1 MLPILIRTI
10 KDKKVSLIVYC
21 VAAALIMWM
30 YVAMFPTI
38 QEEAESFNE
47 LIKNYP
53 EGFMK
58 AFGIDEQITFD
69 KVENF
74 LSIEHFSLVWPIM
87 MIFFMIA
94 IATFSLATEV
104 EKGTAEILLSRPV
117 SRVEIFLARYLAGI
131 IILLIFTLISVYSL
145 IPLAELHN
153 IEYALENYCTMT
165 ILGLLFG
172 WAVFSFAMMLSAIF
186 SEKGRVYMIGGMTI
200 VGMYIANVA
209 SSLLEKLENL
219 QYISFFHYYDYQ
231 AALVEN
237 HIDELSIYVFIG
249 VAVVCTCVGLIWFN
263 KRDVAV

>member
-21 VAAALIMWM
+21 VAAILVIWM
-30 YVAMFPTI
+30 YVGMFPTI

-53 EGFMK
+53 ESFMK

-69 KVENF
+69 KIENF

>member
-94 IATFSLATEV
+94 VATFSLATEV

-131 IILLIFTLISVYSL
+131 IILLIFTLVSVYSL
-145 IPLAELHN
+145 IPLAELHD